1 MREHGRT
8 RDHTCWGAG
17 FPHAMH
23 HFRYHWRHA
32 GRFPRRETYLAMLEG
47 YKEELARRR
56 AEIDEEL
63 AWVGNEIEALR
74 SAPPA
79 GGAEAEEPHV

>member
-8 RDHTCWGAG
+8 RDRPCWEAG

-23 HFRYHWRHA
+23 HFRHHWHHA
-32 GRFPRRETYLAMLEG
+32 ARFPRRESYLAMLER
-47 YKEELARRR
+47 YREELARQRT
-56 AEIDEEL
+56 EIDEEL

-79 GGAEAEEPHV
+79 GGTEPEEPHV